1 MIDNIVKILLLVV
14 FLILIVISIV
24 ILIEED
30 KLYKSKIESENNCRD
45 VICQSVQ
52 HIEHLLAEKTC
63 KDISYV
69 EELRMYHS
77 CVDCQF
83 LEQCQSDADL
93 EEVQFDYLV
102 CENFSEVIR

>member
-1 MIDNIVKILLLVV
+1 MIDNAAKIVLLSA
-14 FLILIVISIV
+14 FV
-24 ILIEED
+24 ILVICSMIYAVKEY
-30 KLYKSKIESENNCRD
+30 KLLKSRIESENDCRD

-77 CVDCQF
+77 CVDCRF
-83 LEQCQSDADL
+83 LEQCQSDADI
-93 EEVQFDYLV
+93 EDIQFDYLV
-102 CENFSEVIR
+102 CEEFKEV